1 MRFGFFGVNIG
12 VLADPDTMVRVAR
25 TAEEAGWESIWT
37 GEHVVVA
44 DPRRPPSPVTPG
56 THFVDQVAS
65 LSFLAAHTSTIRL
78 GTGIV
83 ILPQRNPVVLAKEL
97 ASVDVLSGGR
107 LEAGFG
113 VGYVPAEFEAVGVPF
128 AERGAR
134 ADEYLDAMRAL
145 WRGDP
150 TFDGRFTSWAGVEAS
165 PRPATPNGPPVHVG
179 GGVPATWRRVVRRA
193 HGWYGFLTTLES
205 TANAI
210 AGIRAAEADLDRP
223 ADLGPVVLSVSPSEL
238 VDRDLVR
245 RYEDLGVDRMI
256 LVHDFRDISR
266 SPHPERAEAAL
277 RFLSE
282 APELLEFD

>member
-1 MRFGFFGVNIG
+1 MKFGFFGVNSG
-12 VLADPDTMVRVAR
+12 VLAEPETMAAVAQ
-25 TAEEAGWESIWT
+25 TAEAAGWESIWT

-44 DPRRPPSPVTPG
+44 DPQRPPSPVSPG

-97 ASVDVLSGGR
+97 ASIDVLSGGR

-113 VGYVPAEFEAVGVPF
+113 VGYVPAEFEAIGVPF
-128 AERGAR
+128 TERGAR
-134 ADEYLDAMRAL
+134 TDEHLDAMAAL

-150 TFDGRFTSWAGVEAS
+150 TFDGRFTSWNGVEAS
-165 PRPATPNGPPVHVG
+165 PRPSQPKGPPIHVG
-179 GGVPATWRRVVRRA
+179 GGAPATFRRVVRRA

-205 TANAI
+205 AATAVSS
-210 AGIRAAEADLDRP
+210 IRTLEDEVGRP
-223 ADLGPVVLSVSPSEL
+223 EGLGTVGFSVTPSEV

-256 LVHDFRDISR
+256 LVRDFRDVGR
-266 SPHPERAEAAL
+266 GPDPERAESVL
-277 RFLSE
+277 EFLTE
-282 APELLEFD
+282 APARLGFG